1 MLDNENRKESAMHFL
16 IVDDSKMI
24 RHIVITA
31 LSELGY
37 DSFSEA
43 ADVSEAKNLL
53 KKIKIDCIISDWHMP
68 GESGLDFIK
77 FVKSCPEYAQ
87 IPFIIQTI
95 ENEKKNIVEAVR
107 AGVQGYLVK
116 PVQKAA
122 IAQKLTEL
130 SKLYPIQPPQERH
143 GAAKPPAAPAIAEA
157 KKVAPAGKAADDDS

>member
-1 MLDNENRKESAMHFL
+1 MHFL

-24 RHIVITA
+24 RHMVITA

-43 ADVSEAKNLL
+43 ADVIEAKNLL
-53 KKIKIDCIISDWHMP
+53 KGKKIDCIISDWHMP

-77 FVKSCPEYAQ
+77 FVKSRPEYAQ

-130 SKLYPIQPPQERH
+130 SKLYPIQLPQDRH
-143 GAAKPPAAPAIAEA
+143 RPAKPSFVPAAPVA
-157 KKVAPAGKAADDDS
+157 KQDAPANKGNATDGNA

>member
-1 MLDNENRKESAMHFL
+1 MHFL

-24 RHIVITA
+24 RHIVVTA

-43 ADVSEAKNLL
+43 ANVNEAKKLL
-53 KKIKIDCIISDWHMP
+53 KGEKIDCILSDWHMP
-68 GESGLDFIK
+68 GESGLDFFR
-77 FVKSCPEYAQ
+77 FVKSHPEYSK

-95 ENEKKNIVEAVR
+95 ENEKKNIFEAVR

-130 SKLYPIQPPQERH
+130 SKLYPIQLPRERH
-143 GAAKPPAAPAIAEA
+143 GEVKPPVAPAAIAAKKAAF
-157 KKVAPAGKAADDDS
+157 AGKAAAADASA